1 MESHRI
7 ERCVDVETFGVVAYI
22 VKESFKPADD
32 FFKAYLESLACYKQ
46 PKAPAGVYL
55 LYFEGNPIG
64 SFELVWKKESLE
76 LCTVC
81 ILPSYQRQGH
91 GAWMVKQAKGMAGK
105 RNISVNRVD
114 SEETRK
120 LYISAGIQVPA

>member
-1 MESHRI
+1 MLKH
-7 ERCVDVETFGVVAYI
+7 
-22 VKESFKPADD
+22 
-32 FFKAYLESLACYKQ
+32 LELLHTLSRNRSNLLMIPSRHISSLYKQ

-55 LYFEGNPIG
+55 LYYEGNPIG

-91 GAWMVKQAKGMAGK
+91 GAWIVKQAKGMAGE

-114 SEETRK
+114 SEYTRK
-120 LYISAGIQVPA
+120 LYISAGIQVPT